1 MYTSIFIYSNRCV
14 AFASSMSSDV
24 RSMKRM
30 TLTLSVPNHMYTD
43 LHLLNGYVAFASL
56 VPNND
61 VSNPVVRVC
70 VDGVVT

>member
-1 MYTSIFIYSNRCV
+1 
-14 AFASSMSSDV
+14 
-24 RSMKRM
+24 MKRM